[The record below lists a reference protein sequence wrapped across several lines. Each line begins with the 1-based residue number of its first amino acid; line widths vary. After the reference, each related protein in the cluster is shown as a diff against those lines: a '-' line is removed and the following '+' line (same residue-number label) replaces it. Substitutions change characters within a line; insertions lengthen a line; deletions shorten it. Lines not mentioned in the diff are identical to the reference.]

1 MNTIW
6 KTPPDI
12 DQINKFS
19 LRTATESLGI
29 VFTEAGPDY
38 LCAKMPVDQR
48 TIQPAGLLHG
58 GASVLL
64 AESLGSVASIYC
76 REDESTLPVGVE
88 INANHIK
95 PARSGF
101 VKGTVRPIH
110 IGRTIHVWE
119 IKIENEKGQ
128 LCCISRLTV
137 TMVRQVATTTA
148 KT

>member
-1 MNTIW
+1 MTSIW
-6 KTPPDI
+6 KSPPDI
-12 DQINKFS
+12 EQINQVCLK
-19 LRTATESLGI
+19 TAAQSLGI
-29 VFTEAGPDY
+29 QFTEFGPNF
-38 LCAKMPVDQR
+38 LKATMPVDHR
-48 TIQPAGLLHG
+48 TVQPAGLLHG

-64 AESLGSVASIYC
+64 AETLGSVASLYC

-101 VKGTVRPIH
+101 VTGTVQPINL
-110 IGRTIHVWE
+110 GRTIHVWE

-137 TMVRQVATTTA
+137 TMVRQVAATTPA
-148 KT
+148 